1 MSIEPI
7 TMSIALSDNE
17 RTRPVY
23 EGRFQP
29 QGINLLPTVV
39 HPSEMF
45 WRQLKFA
52 EFDVSEMSISSLCIA
67 TAKGDDRF
75 IGLPIYTARNYFHTR
90 IAVRRD
96 RGIEKPE
103 DLKGKKIGVP
113 EYQQT
118 SAIWAR
124 GALQHEWGVQ
134 ASDIDWYMERT
145 PEISHGGSTG
155 FKAPPGVTINQ
166 IPLEKN
172 IGQMLLDGELDGTLL
187 YLKKTNLVDRST
199 ADIDTVCKPMF
210 PDKVVESTRYY
221 KKNGLY
227 PINHCMV
234 IKRDVHEKYPWAA
247 VNIYHAFMQA
257 KESVDA
263 AVRKT
268 MEDYVNCGLVERGA
282 LTMFDAD
289 PKGYGLQNSRKV
301 IETIAQYVFEQGL
314 TDRLVKVEELFGP
327 AMMEM

>member
-1 MSIEPI
+1 
-7 TMSIALSDNE
+7 
-17 RTRPVY
+17 
-23 EGRFQP
+23 
-29 QGINLLPTVV
+29 
-39 HPSEMF
+39 
-45 WRQLKFA
+45 
-52 EFDVSEMSISSLCIA
+52 
-67 TAKGDDRF
+67 F